1 MQVRILVST
10 RDSGRGWDLRCK
22 VREGLIDFLQRE
34 YPQYLPKLRV
44 DAESDDRRERI
55 AP

>member
-1 MQVRILVST
+1 
-10 RDSGRGWDLRCK
+10 

-44 DAESDDRRERI
+44 DAQPDDGRGHI
-55 AP
+55 APP